1 MSEWIPCGEAF
12 IEADVIRWREAVWKP
27 KARKNSR
34 AVRIGE
40 RTITA
45 QVLKVMPEGWVVLVV
60 KRCETTNAEIWWRT
74 IPALKPGAELR
85 RRPATLER
93 GRVERLPW
101 SDESARSAVA
111 SRFLR
116 PI

>member
-1 MSEWIPCGEAF
+1 MSEWIACGEAF
-12 IEADVIRWREAVWKP
+12 IEADVIRWKEAVWKP

-45 QVLKVMPEGWVVLVV
+45 QVLKVTPDGWAVLVV
-60 KRCETTNAEIWWRT
+60 KKCETANAETWWRT
-74 IPALKPGAELR
+74 IPALKAGAELR
-85 RRPATLER
+85 RRPATIGR
-93 GRVERLPW
+93 GRAERLRW

-111 SRFLR
+111 SRFLK
-116 PI
+116 PL

>member
-1 MSEWIPCGEAF
+1 MSEWIACAKDF
-12 IEADVIRWREAVWKP
+12 IEADVIRWKEAVWKP

-45 QVLKVMPEGWVVLVV
+45 QVLKVTPDGWIVLVV
-60 KRCETTNAEIWWRT
+60 KRCETINAETWWRT
-74 IPALKPGAELR
+74 IPALKAGRELR
-85 RRPATLER
+85 RRPATLAR

-101 SDESARSAVA
+101 SDESARAVVA
-111 SRFLR
+111 SRFLK
-116 PI
+116 PL